1 MFKLALE
8 TFIQRLH
15 IIVMII
21 LAVTKICSRSEMNKR
36 IWNWKQKQNQSKSE
50 TIVVMV
56 TVNAQAFRM
65 TLSKTIKI

>member
-15 IIVMII
+15 IIVMLI

-36 IWNWKQKQNQSKSE
+36 IWNCKQNQSKSE
-50 TIVVMV
+50 TIVAMV
-56 TVNAQAFRM
+56 TVDAQAFRM

>member
-15 IIVMII
+15 IIVMFI
-21 LAVTKICSRSEMNKR
+21 LEICSRSEMNKR

-50 TIVVMV
+50 TIVAMV
-56 TVNAQAFRM
+56 TVGAQAFRM